1 MEKFSSKDLLD
12 ITAFT
17 AGLSETLAGPGL
29 IIPIMGAKYI
39 CSMVST
45 LVPGGYGMVPSM
57 ALDSLCTIF
66 VQRVIENHKT
76 GT

>member
-17 AGLSETLAGPGL
+17 AGLSETIAGPGL
-29 IIPIMGAKYI
+29 IIPVMAARYLVN
-39 CSMVST
+39 CASMVI
-45 LVPGGYGMVPSM
+45 PGGYGMIPSM
-57 ALDSLCTIF
+57 ALDSISTIL
-66 VQRVIENHKT
+66 VQRVISNHKT